1 MTHDPL
7 CPNIP
12 CDCDQDYYGCE
23 WSCQRQ
29 CQCDLIAKVREE
41 NRRERVMLEEVVDH
55 YKAYFNQVEK
65 LGWHTGVRDCIAVVR
80 DALKVHYCCGC
91 SEDERIYVEALRAL
105 LEKP

>member
-1 MTHDPL
+1 
-7 CPNIP
+7 
-12 CDCDQDYYGCE
+12 
-23 WSCQRQ
+23 
-29 CQCDLIAKVREE
+29 
-41 NRRERVMLEEVVDH
+41 MLEEVVDH